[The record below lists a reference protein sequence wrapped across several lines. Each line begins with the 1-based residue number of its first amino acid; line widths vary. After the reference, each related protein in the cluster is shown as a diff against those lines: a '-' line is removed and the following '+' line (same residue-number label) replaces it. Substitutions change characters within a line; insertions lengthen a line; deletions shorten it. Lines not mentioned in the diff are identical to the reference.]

1 MGVDTNFA
9 NGFSEDLL
17 ELYSCDSWLF
27 DLSWYLLHVNHFNN
41 GNIDSLLNAV
51 RSFSFFRDETE
62 DADCCR
68 SWIEFSA
75 RKLRDGPCPYS
86 CAPEYWD
93 YLVSGGKAQ
102 MTYEDA
108 LNRLEFEKEHRF
120 GPSTDIFD
128 TKLKFIHALKHFRSV
143 LYEYLI
149 DKEKPVDEL
158 LSPKQVL
165 QLIAKFFAYE
175 VVFCTPRNFI

>member
-1 MGVDTNFA
+1 MDVDTHIA
-9 NGFSEDLL
+9 KGFSEDLL

-27 DLSWYLLHVNHFNN
+27 DLSWYLLHVHNFNN
-41 GNIDSLLNAV
+41 GNIDELINAV
-51 RSFSFFRDETE
+51 RSSPFFKEETE
-62 DADCCR
+62 EANYCR
-68 SWIEFSA
+68 YLIEFSA
-75 RKLRDGPCPYS
+75 RKLRDGPYPYS

-93 YLVSGGKAQ
+93 YLVSGGKAK

-128 TKLKFIHALKHFRSV
+128 TKLKFIQALKHFRSV

-149 DKEKPVDEL
+149 NKEKPEDEL